1 MGGSPIGGHTMSG
14 KYVLK
19 KGESGKFHF
28 NLLAGN
34 GEIIATSQHYEWKE
48 SAKQGIKSV
57 QSNAATDTI
66 EDETED

>member
-1 MGGSPIGGHTMSG
+1 MGGSPIGGTMSG

-28 NLLAGN
+28 NLVAGN
-34 GEIIATSQHYEWKE
+34 GEIIATSQHYERKE
-48 SAKQGIKSV
+48 SARQGIKSV
-57 QSNAATDTI
+57 QANAATDTI

>member
-1 MGGSPIGGHTMSG
+1 MSG

-28 NLLAGN
+28 NLVAGN
-34 GEIIATSQHYEWKE
+34 GEIIATSQHYERKE
-48 SAKQGIKSV
+48 SAQQGIKSV
-57 QSNAATDTI
+57 QSNATTDTI

>member
-1 MGGSPIGGHTMSG
+1 MGGGLIGGTMSG

-28 NLLAGN
+28 NLVAGN
-34 GEIIATSQHYEWKE
+34 GEIIATSQHYERKE
-48 SAKQGIKSV
+48 SARQGIKSV
-57 QSNAATDTI
+57 QSNATTEQV